1 MTTEKKNIED
11 LIKQTPYSIYSIQ
24 HRSLYRKTNVV
35 FNESI
40 DVYNIYCNFIVN
52 AEIYPDTYVLSCISN
67 NKIIK
72 YGYAYISSYKQS
84 CKLNKIFRDIKENDN
99 LDILEESDD
108 EDEFENVSDDKFLI
122 KDKNVKFKCVYN
134 RKFKL
139 WSPTCIIDEPISNIT
154 EVKCIEK

>member
-1 MTTEKKNIED
+1 MYFKSVSVWRLSFYQKLKIQEELFSKYIKQVSYFNEIIFGMPNMTTEKKNIED

-99 LDILEESDD
+99 LDTLEESDD
-108 EDEFENVSDDKFLI
+108 EDEFE
-122 KDKNVKFKCVYN
+122 KC
-134 RKFKL
+134 F
-139 WSPTCIIDEPISNIT
+139 
-154 EVKCIEK
+154 